1 MSQAMRCKPSE
12 LVHIDDPWLAYFWDE
27 AVYMVSLYDLS
38 KKAPKNDTF
47 GAFG

>member
-1 MSQAMRCKPSE
+1 MHCKPSE

-27 AVYMVSLYDLS
+27 AVYMASLYDLS
-38 KKAPKNDTF
+38 KKTTKSIDF